1 MRRDDSVS
9 AILVEPDAVWLG
21 IVRKGEYGGSPRG
34 VLRYDRK
41 TQTVRKY
48 ELPDAVYDFS
58 ASGNR
63 MLIATSS
70 GIAVIDGD
78 QIKRYFIDHTTD
90 GRLRVAE
97 AAR

>member
-1 MRRDDSVS
+1 V
-9 AILVEPDAVWLG
+9 PH
-21 IVRKGEYGGSPRG
+21 GEYGGSPGG

-48 ELPDAVYDFS
+48 ELPDAIYS
-58 ASGNR
+58 LCTSGNR

-78 QIKRYFIDHTTD
+78 QIKRYFVDHTTD